1 MTSKIFFH
9 LLPLLTH
16 LILPH
21 LLAYVPSLS
30 NVHYVLSIKLNL
42 TAKLHLLKNTIYS
55 LSWRSRAYRICR
67 WLQPCPPSTICV
79 NNIVTPNLAF
89 SWTRQDQLLISLLIS
104 FLLYNIR
111 PFVVGLTTS

>member
-89 SWTRQDQLLISLLIS
+89 SWTRQDQLLKSLVISS
-104 FLLYNIR
+104 LLYNIR